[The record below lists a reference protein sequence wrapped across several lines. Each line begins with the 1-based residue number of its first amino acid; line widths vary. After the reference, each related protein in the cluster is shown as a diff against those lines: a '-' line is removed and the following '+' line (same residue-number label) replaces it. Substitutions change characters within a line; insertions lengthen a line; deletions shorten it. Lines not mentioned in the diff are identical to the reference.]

1 MITTNE
7 SSFNS
12 SMIEKCFYDFTKNR
26 LKVKFN
32 GGQVYEY
39 ENVEPVIYEAFCQA
53 ESTGRYFIENIKN
66 KYEFTQ
72 LITE

>member
-1 MITTNE
+1 MITAHE
-7 SSFNS
+7 SNFDS
-12 SMIEKCFYDFTKNR
+12 SMIEKCFYDFTKNT
-26 LKVKFN
+26 LKVKFK

-39 ENVEPVIYEAFCQA
+39 ENVETAVYENFCKA
-53 ESTGRYFIENIKN
+53 DSTGKYFIENIKN

>member
-7 SSFNS
+7 SNFNS
-12 SMIEKCFYDFTKNR
+12 SMIEKCFYDFTKNK

-39 ENVEPVIYEAFCQA
+39 ENVEPAVYEAFCQA

-66 KYEFTQ
+66 KYDFTQ
-72 LITE
+72 LITG